1 MSELPSGFSEI
12 VEDFQAVEEHE
23 RLVLL
28 LEFAHSLP
36 DLPARYADAP
46 DKLEAVEECQAP
58 VFLAVE
64 VGDATAA
71 PGPDAPVALFVSAP
85 PEAPTTRG
93 FASILVAGLAGLTA
107 QQVLDV
113 PDDVSQRL
121 GLARAVSP
129 LRLRGLAGML
139 RRIKRQVAEQAGVAG

>member
-1 MSELPSGFSEI
+1 MPSAFAAI
-12 VEDFQAVEEHE
+12 IDDFQDLDESE
-23 RLVLL
+23 RLELL
-28 LEFAHSLP
+28 LDFAGTLP
-36 DLPARYADAP
+36 DLPARFADAP
-46 DKLEAVEECQAP
+46 EKLEAVEECQAP

-64 VGDATAA
+64 VGDEGA
-71 PGPDAPVALFVSAP
+71 PAGPDAPVALFVSAP

-139 RRIKRQVAEQAGVAG
+139 RRIKRQVSEQARPAG